1 MFIYFHIIL
10 SVIMG
15 LYIISK
21 LKSRKKIY
29 FFLFYLLTLWDYLLY
44 YIQRPHLKIYR
55 RNKL

>member
-21 LKSRKKIY
+21 LKSRKKNK
-29 FFLFYLLTLWDYLLY
+29 FFLFYLLTLWEYLIY

>member
-21 LKSRKKIY
+21 LKSRKKNKFI
-29 FFLFYLLTLWDYLLY
+29 LIYLLTLWEYLIY

>member
-1 MFIYFHIIL
+1 MFIHFHIIL
-10 SVIMG
+10 SVVMG

-21 LKSRKKIY
+21 LKSIKKNKFI
-29 FFLFYLLTLWDYLLY
+29 LIYLLTLWEYLIY

>member
-1 MFIYFHIIL
+1 MFIVFHIIL

-21 LKSRKKIY
+21 LKSRKKNKFI
-29 FFLFYLLTLWDYLLY
+29 LIYLLTLWEYLIY

>member
-1 MFIYFHIIL
+1 MFIHFHIIL
-10 SVIMG
+10 SVVMG

-21 LKSRKKIY
+21 LKSRKKNKFI
-29 FFLFYLLTLWDYLLY
+29 LFYLLTLWEYLLY

>member
-15 LYIISK
+15 LYIISI
-21 LKSRKKIY
+21 LKSREKNK

>member
-1 MFIYFHIIL
+1 MFIHFHIIL

-21 LKSRKKIY
+21 LKSRKKNKFI
-29 FFLFYLLTLWDYLLY
+29 LIYLLTLWEYLIY

>member
-1 MFIYFHIIL
+1 MFIHFHIIL
-10 SVIMG
+10 SVVMG

-21 LKSRKKIY
+21 LKSRKKNK
-29 FFLFYLLTLWDYLLY
+29 FFLIYLLTLWEILIY